1 MRKGFETVEFIVAF
15 GSLFLLAPVIIKLC
29 MTNNAKEAASLD
41 KNYELA
47 MSAEE
52 NFAKSGKFFYAADD
66 TLAGLAKRFGV
77 DWCWL
82 NPNCGAA
89 NMEVR
94 IKFPVDF
101 HVATCNGENIK
112 HNKDTKDD
120 GSCDDYTFKIHTGTG
135 TGFAAHVG
143 GFRKVSLKEIT
154 DYGDKMPFA
163 CMNDGL
169 LKQVLHV
176 EWYD

>member
-1 MRKGFETVEFIVAF
+1 MRKGFETVEIVVAF
-15 GSLFLLAPVIIKLC
+15 GLLFLLVTGIIKLC
-29 MTNNAKEAASLD
+29 MKNSAKEALDLD

-47 MSAEE
+47 MGAEE
-52 NFAKSGKFFYAADD
+52 NYAKLGKFCYATDD

-135 TGFAAHVG
+135 TGFAASVG
-143 GFRKVSLKEIT
+143 GFSKVSLKEIT

>member
-1 MRKGFETVEFIVAF
+1 MRKGFESVGFIAAF
-15 GSLFLLAPVIIKLC
+15 GLLFLLMPVIIKLC
-29 MTNNAKEAASLD
+29 MTNNAKEAVSLD

-52 NFAKSGKFFYAADD
+52 NFAKSGKFCYIADD

-89 NMEVR
+89 NMEMR
-94 IKFPVDF
+94 IKFPVYF
-101 HVATCNGENIK
+101 HVATCTGEKIK
-112 HNKDTKDD
+112 RSKDIKDD
-120 GSCDDYTFKIHTGTG
+120 GSYDDYTFKIRTGTG
-135 TGFAAHVG
+135 TGFAASVG

-163 CMNDGL
+163 CMNYAL
-169 LKQVLHV
+169 LKEIFHV
-176 EWYD
+176 EWYE

>member
-1 MRKGFETVEFIVAF
+1 MRKGIEAGEIVVVF
-15 GSLFLLAPVIIKLC
+15 VWLLLMVAGIITLRTK
-29 MTNNAKEAASLD
+29 NSAKEALALD

-52 NFAKSGKFFYAADD
+52 NYAKSGKFCYAADD

-82 NPNCGAA
+82 NPNCGLA

-101 HVATCNGENIK
+101 HVVTCNGKNIK
-112 HNKDTKDD
+112 DDEDTKDD
-120 GSCDDYTFKIHTGTG
+120 GSCDDYTFKIYTPAE
-135 TGFAAHVG
+135 TGFAACVG
-143 GFRKVSLKEIT
+143 GFRKVSLNEIT

-163 CMNDGL
+163 TMNHCL
-169 LKQVLHV
+169 LKQVIHV
-176 EWYD
+176 EWYE

>member
-1 MRKGFETVEFIVAF
+1 MRKGAETVEIAIAF
-15 GSLFLLAPVIIKLC
+15 GLTLLLVTGTVKFC
-29 MTNNAKEAASLD
+29 MKNSAKKALALD

-52 NFAKSGKFFYAADD
+52 NYAKSGKFCYEADD

-101 HVATCNGENIK
+101 HVATCNNENIK
-112 HNKDTKDD
+112 SNKDTKDD
-120 GSCDDYTFKIHTGTG
+120 GSYDDYTFKIHTGVG
-135 TGFAAHVG
+135 TGFAESVG
-143 GFRKVSLKEIT
+143 GFRKVSLKGIT

>member
-1 MRKGFETVEFIVAF
+1 
-15 GSLFLLAPVIIKLC
+15 
-29 MTNNAKEAASLD
+29 
-41 KNYELA
+41 
-47 MSAEE
+47 
-52 NFAKSGKFFYAADD
+52 
-66 TLAGLAKRFGV
+66 
-77 DWCWL
+77 
-82 NPNCGAA
+82 
-89 NMEVR
+89 MEVR

-135 TGFAAHVG
+135 TGFAASVG
-143 GFRKVSLKEIT
+143 GFSKVSLKEII